1 MNCCAQHNYESD
13 PPTSR
18 PRKRQQKCC
27 NVELVNLQYS
37 QKKFDAPSNAKI
49 KARSGSMGKPVSSWC
64 NPANGPGVEGAYAE
78 R

>member
-1 MNCCAQHNYESD
+1 MNCCAQQKYQSE
-13 PPTSR
+13 PPRT
-18 PRKRQQKCC
+18 CC
-27 NVELVNLQYS
+27 NVEFKNLMFL

-49 KARSGSMGKPVSSWC
+49 KGRIGSFGKAVSSWC